1 MMIAML
7 QRLLDT
13 NTIQLDSVGLLISEV
28 SLKVLLL
35 YNGNKFPSVP
45 LDHTAEMKE
54 SYESMK
60 VLLENIKYE
69 KI

>member
-28 SLKVLLL
+28 NLKVLLL

-60 VLLENIKYE
+60 VLLENIKYK